1 MWKVSR
7 ISRNASHILNSFL
20 LSRLPLYFLF
30 MILTIS
36 LAKVLCTDFCI
47 LHGEKTSIYY
57 MSWSVLKPDASQQ
70 RVAVLFPLLSFQLR
84 SQSIDALTWV
94 HEQKGRGYGWL
105 VGSWDVLTHTYTSAH
120 AKPLTKSVD
129 RDHTNDMCLH
139 TCIVYIPRTQVSW
152 FSTSPRASGLYLPTK
167 CVVCFFPWWSHNGD
181 HSSTWGWVKVGVW
194 VRQISCDVY

>member
-1 MWKVSR
+1 
-7 ISRNASHILNSFL
+7 
-20 LSRLPLYFLF
+20 
-30 MILTIS
+30 
-36 LAKVLCTDFCI
+36 
-47 LHGEKTSIYY
+47 

-84 SQSIDALTWV
+84 SQSIDVSLTWV

-167 CVVCFFPWWSHNGD
+167 CVVCFFFHDDHTMEIIHPDGD
-181 HSSTWGWVKVGVW
+181 GSKLGYGYAKYRVMWISINVVDWLVGGPPPPLK
-194 VRQISCDVY
+194 QF

>member
-1 MWKVSR
+1 
-7 ISRNASHILNSFL
+7 
-20 LSRLPLYFLF
+20 
-30 MILTIS
+30 
-36 LAKVLCTDFCI
+36 
-47 LHGEKTSIYY
+47 

-139 TCIVYIPRTQVSW
+139 TCIIMHNLHPQNASLMIFNIFQPAHGPQAFIYQPVVRCLFFSMMITQWRSFIHMGMGQSWGTPNIVWCVLVYI
-152 FSTSPRASGLYLPTK
+152 Y
-167 CVVCFFPWWSHNGD
+167 
-181 HSSTWGWVKVGVW
+181 
-194 VRQISCDVY
+194 IYIYIYVYTCIYIYTHTYIYICIYIYIYIYNV